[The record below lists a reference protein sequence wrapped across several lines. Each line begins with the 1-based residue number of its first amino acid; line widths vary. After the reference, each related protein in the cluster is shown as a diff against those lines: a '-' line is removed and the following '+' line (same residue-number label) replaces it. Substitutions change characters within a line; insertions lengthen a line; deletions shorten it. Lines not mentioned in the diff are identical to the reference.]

1 MRKQVIISRM
11 LVISLMIISAIG
23 ASAQS
28 SFRNAV
34 KDYMAYNSD
43 YAVDKARTALL
54 EQNSM
59 FFESSANLEQL
70 TAKYLEERY
79 LEDMADIM
87 EPIFTGKVTE
97 ADLRKFISLMSTP
110 ESKLMAEHTQQ
121 WSEKFKEELSA
132 YLQAPFSDVLDGKE
146 PKPVERNGNIT
157 PEFAL
162 KFAEYMD
169 NSGLGEEMVNV
180 FCQTLSSLGM
190 EVPDMFRNWMT
201 NNMTT
206 MAMNSAYGVF
216 TIADLEQ
223 SSKLFTN
230 DSYRNVSKASLA
242 IVSDPMSLGSIVM
255 KNYMDWMQEHGATLS
270 STGEQALL
278 FYLNVMEGLSK

>member
-34 KDYMAYNSD
+34 KDYMAYNND
-43 YAVDKARTALL
+43 YAIDKARTALL

-59 FFESSANLEQL
+59 FFESNANLEQL

-87 EPIFTGKVTE
+87 EPIFAGKVTE
-97 ADLRKFISLMSTP
+97 ADLRKYISLMSTP

-157 PEFAL
+157 PEYAL

-180 FCQTLSSLGM
+180 FCQTLSSVGM
-190 EVPDMFRNWMT
+190 EVPEIFRNWMT

-206 MAMNSAYGVF
+206 MAMNSANGVF
-216 TIADLEQ
+216 TMADLEQ

-230 DSYRNVSKASLA
+230 DSYRNVEKASLA
-242 IVSDPMSLGSIVM
+242 ILSDPMSLGSIVM

>member
-28 SFRNAV
+28 SFRDAV
-34 KDYMAYNSD
+34 KDYMASNSD
-43 YAVDKARTALL
+43 YAVDKVRTTLL
-54 EQNSM
+54 EQNDM
-59 FFESSANLEQL
+59 FFESNVDLEQL

-132 YLQAPFSDVLDGKE
+132 NIKEPFGDVLDGKE

-190 EVPDMFRNWMT
+190 EVPDIFRNWMT

-216 TIADLEQ
+216 TMADLEQ